1 MSKAKQLS
9 HRRAVRVSC
18 CVLALVIGISY
29 AKADT
34 LIDPTRPANAPTK
47 SGPVVRVVEPT
58 SRLTAIFQSGDRRV
72 AVLDG
77 RVVKNGDRIGELV
90 IQEILPDSVRY
101 VRAGRVETARLPKQ
115 AAAVRSARKDA
126 VSSDTARNEAVGKD
140 SIRQE
145 ISP

>member
-1 MSKAKQLS
+1 MSKAKQMS

-18 CVLALVIGISY
+18 IALALVIGISY

-34 LIDPTRPANAPTK
+34 LIDPTRPANAPIKVGTA
-47 SGPVVRVVEPT
+47 VRGVD
-58 SRLTAIFQSGDRRV
+58 SARLTAIFQTGDRRV

-77 RVVKNGDRIGELV
+77 RVVKTGDRIGDIV
-90 IQEILPDSVRY
+90 IQEISPDSVRY
-101 VRAGRVETARLPKQ
+101 VRAGRSETARLPKQ
-115 AAAVRSARKDA
+115 AAVVRSTRKDT
-126 VSSDTARNEAVGKD
+126 VSSDTARNESVRKD